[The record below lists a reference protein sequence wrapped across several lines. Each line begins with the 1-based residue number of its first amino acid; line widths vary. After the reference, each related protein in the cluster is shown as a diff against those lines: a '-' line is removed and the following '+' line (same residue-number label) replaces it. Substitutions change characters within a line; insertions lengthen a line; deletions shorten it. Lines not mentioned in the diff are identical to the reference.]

1 MTTPSQTETARPL
14 DGAME
19 NILDDGQRPG
29 WWRHFAGHEDTECVI
44 RPMHLA
50 SLLDRA
56 VRTHGN
62 RLAIRFQNFQMTYS
76 RLHEAAERFAEALR
90 LRGVKPG
97 QRVARCRCLSAMR
110 RQPRLHRVGRLG
122 GRRISGRYR
131 RGRHGDRLGWHRLC
145 LLFHGDH
152 GRGSKLTGDQQQER
166 RQSAQL
172 QHQRKDQL
180 SFHRISGSIP
190 HWAIRRL
197 SQLPRK
203 YTIRNTAAAIAQ
215 LMG

>member
-1 MTTPSQTETARPL
+1 MAADPG
-14 DGAME
+14 DGAALLVHRNQQR
-19 NILDDGQRPG
+19 NIGGRLIIPKLPAQGIRGLAVKVPVKQHQAAQMIVLNCLRRP
-29 WWRHFAGHEDTECVI
+29 
-44 RPMHLA
+44 
-50 SLLDRA
+50 
-56 VRTHGN
+56 
-62 RLAIRFQNFQMTYS
+62 
-76 RLHEAAERFAEALR
+76 R
-90 LRGVKPG
+90 LRAAG
-97 QRVARCRCLSAMR
+97 QEELAYLLLRGHG

-131 RGRHGDRLGWHRLC
+131 RRRHGDRLSWHRLC
-145 LLFHGDH
+145 FLFHGGH

-166 RQSAQL
+166 CQSAQL